1 MKKIIGGLVVLI
13 ITLVNISCNDDCDEG
28 NKPTPASFFVEIV
41 DETTGENVFEN
52 ETYTMQQITI
62 EDLDEASIPYE
73 FIENLNVIQIFPKVS
88 NPTGNSILIKLNNET
103 TLQMDEI
110 DVNYDVSSFEGECFT
125 TFKIENI
132 LFPNNDSE
140 LVEGVFV
147 VKI

>member
-1 MKKIIGGLVVLI
+1 MKNILSLFLVVVAAS
-13 ITLVNISCNDDCDEG
+13 LVGCNDKCDEG
-28 NKPTPASFFVEIV
+28 NQATPASFFVEII

-52 ETYTMQQITI
+52 ETYTAQQII
-62 EDLDEASIPYE
+62 IQDLEEASIPYE
-73 FIENLNVIQIFPKVS
+73 FIENLNVIQIFPPVL
-88 NPTGNSILIKLNNET
+88 NATGNSFLIKLNNET

-110 DVNYDVSSFEGECFT
+110 DVNYDVSSIVEECFT

-140 LVEGVFV
+140 IVEAVFV

>member
-103 TLQMDEI
+103 TLQIDEI
-110 DVNYDVSSFEGECFT
+110 DVTYDVSSIVGECFT

-140 LVEGVFV
+140 LVEAVHV
-147 VKI
+147 IKI